1 MEKDKK
7 HDKTNKGSSK
17 TDKGGSKKSK
27 SFIINYNLIY

>member
-1 MEKDKK
+1 MDKEKK

-17 TDKGGSKKSK
+17 TDKGSKKSK

>member
-17 TDKGGSKKSK
+17 TDKGKKSK